1 MFSVGLAMD
10 LRARLASLSIK
21 PWSLGDQWEALHEPD
36 QPGKD
41 WGLSFPTELYCQIFD
56 RQFPQ
61 VSKNKWKA
69 RGKCYVTYFR
79 GISDEDLASVRTFV
93 DAIRP
98 YVVIKVLTDGSMA
111 LAFRAAIG
119 ASGDLEATDVGR
131 LMRAAKPYNEAPN
144 KDHRRA
150 GTALACR
157 LCALVEAMPLYRDV
171 YGFVAIPCAGSKK
184 FSLPRGFAYELA
196 RRTGKANLSEAVTK
210 TKLTP
215 ELKNLSLADKL
226 EAILDSVTVDKA
238 KVAGKSI
245 VVVDDLYQS
254 GLTINYVAEELR
266 LAGAREVFGL
276 AAVKTLSNVD
286 NLPKSTVP
294 PQTGDDGDDEILF

>member
-1 MFSVGLAMD
+1 MD
-10 LRARLASLSIK
+10 TRARLARLRIK
-21 PWSLGDQWEALHEPD
+21 PWSLADRWQALHEPD
-36 QPGKD
+36 QSGKD
-41 WGLSFPTELYCQIFD
+41 WGISFPTEPYCLMFD

-61 VSKNKWKA
+61 VPKNQWKA
-69 RGKCYVTYFR
+69 RERCYITYFR
-79 GISDEDLASVRTFV
+79 HISDDDLASVRAFV
-93 DAIRP
+93 EAIRP
-98 YVVIKVLTDGSMA
+98 YVVIKDLTASSIA

-119 ASGDLEATDVGR
+119 ASGDLEATEIGQ
-131 LMRAAKPYNEAPN
+131 LMRAAKPYNEAPD
-144 KDHRRA
+144 KDHHRA
-150 GTALACR
+150 GAALARR
-157 LCALVEAMPLYRDV
+157 LCALVKTMALYRDV
-171 YGFVAIPCAGSKK
+171 DGFVAVPCAGPKK

-215 ELKNLSLADKL
+215 ALKNLSLADKL
-226 EAILDSVTVDKA
+226 EAILGSVTVDRA
-238 KVAGKSI
+238 KVEGKSI

-286 NLPKSTVP
+286 NLPKSAVP